1 MNSLNLV
8 LQCCCSTTMTDST
21 LSQEQ
26 LDVCKQIVNGNNS
39 CFVTG
44 RPGELTF
51 SLYCHY
57 VCMRNSVVEM

>member
-1 MNSLNLV
+1 
-8 LQCCCSTTMTDST
+8 MTDST